1 MGILDKLTKV
11 LRKVTPKEIAP
22 ALPFLA
28 TLVPGLGLAGTGV
41 FGQYVLPQLLTAAGS
56 ARESGDIS
64 LMNQLM
70 TLGASYAAG
79 PGGSKASEL
88 QDAFA
93 KKAPQTE
100 MLNASRSARGAS
112 SLGQVSKPTLAA
124 SNPAAYARSKP
135 DLFKQF
141 KLDNPNIKNSLKGN
155 LREKFLQNMN
165 KGLTDPFSLEGLMTY
180 GGIGGSQTAR
190 NYARRKENEFE
201 QEEEERMGKIGRYRD
216 ATAALS
222 DYFLNTDYSLEDI
235 YGKGNVP
242 GFLMNKGGRV
252 GLAGGG
258 MDDGQRKSGGTT
270 GTNNNNNNNGGNK
283 NDDRVSPG
291 QSMAMAGNVSLAG
304 MSQAEASSAIG
315 MGQDGDTNNTTLQPY
330 TPYDFDQEDL
340 NLNEYTPG
348 PEMDLGAFINKINP
362 LSQTFTYGDEDEVSY
377 GYSIDPFTGEV
388 EVNAGI
394 EFNQGGRVGMNMGG
408 GLGSIPQTPMVPQG
422 MQLDGRG
429 GGFIPM
435 GAQEKK
441 DDVPAMLAKN
451 EFVMTSDAVRA
462 AGGGSV
468 EKGAQRMYDLM
479 NKLEAQV

>member
-88 QDAFA
+88 QEAFA

-100 MLNASRSARGAS
+100 MINASRSARGMN
-112 SLGQVSKPTLAA
+112 LGQVSNPTLAA

-242 GFLMNKGGRV
+242 SFLMNKGGRV
-252 GLAGGG
+252 GLKGGG
-258 MDDGQRKSGGTT
+258 MDHGGDDAPDRDGDGKPDREGNKDLADAAAASAAATNAFNETLQ
-270 GTNNNNNNNGGNK
+270 NNN
-283 NDDRVSPG
+283 
-291 QSMAMAGNVSLAG
+291 
-304 MSQAEASSAIG
+304 
-315 MGQDGDTNNTTLQPY
+315 TNNTTAVGFDMP
-330 TPYDFDQEDL
+330 PYDFDQEDL
-340 NLNEYTPG
+340 NLNEYTPD
-348 PEMDLGAFINKINP
+348 PEMDVKAIFNKYNP

-377 GYSIDPFTGEV
+377 GYSVNPLTGEV
-388 EVNAGI
+388 EFNAGI

>member
-79 PGGSKASEL
+79 PGGAKASEL
-88 QDAFA
+88 QNAFA
-93 KKAPQTE
+93 ADAPKTV
-100 MLNASRSARGAS
+100 MKPVTDPGTLRAMTGSATGTASI
-112 SLGQVSKPTLAA
+112 PTPSLAA
-124 SNPAAYARSKP
+124 IDPAAYARSKP

-201 QEEEERMGKIGRYRD
+201 QEEEERMGKISRYRD
-216 ATAALS
+216 ATAALG
-222 DYFLNTDYSLEDI
+222 DYFLNQDYTLEDI

-242 GFLMNKGGRV
+242 SFLMNKGGRV
-252 GLAGGG
+252 GLKGGG
-258 MDDGQRKSGGTT
+258 MDMGGVDAPDRDRDGKPDRE
-270 GTNNNNNNNGGNK
+270 GNK
-283 NDDRVSPG
+283 DLADAAAASAAATN
-291 QSMAMAGNVSLAG
+291 AFNASL
-304 MSQAEASSAIG
+304 QNNP
-315 MGQDGDTNNTTLQPY
+315 TNNTTLGFDNLPYDIPDLDLNDY
-330 TPYDFDQEDL
+330 TPDPNFNLKGLFD
-340 NLNEYTPG
+340 
-348 PEMDLGAFINKINP
+348 KVNP
-362 LSQTFTYGDEDEVSY
+362 LKQNFTFGDEDDINF
-377 GYSIDPFTGEV
+377 GYSYNPLTGEV
-388 EVNAGI
+388 ELNAGF

-408 GLGSIPQTPMVPQG
+408 GLGSIPQTPIVPQG

-451 EFVMTSDAVRA
+451 EFVMTSDAVKA